1 MNRVHILVEGQ
12 TEETFVRD
20 LLQPHFMAKNI
31 FLTPIIM
38 ATKRTKAGMKFRG
51 GISSYQKV
59 KKQILL
65 LLKDSSVVAVTTMID
80 YYGLPD
86 KWPGVDR
93 VSGRTCFERVA
104 YLEKALQD
112 DINHR
117 KFLPYLALHEFEALL
132 FSDCTKIAATFP
144 AMDVENTLLAIQS
157 SYHSPEEINGGPT
170 THPAARLLALLPSYH
185 KTLHGPLIARRIG
198 LEHIRG
204 VCAHFDQWL
213 TKLESLG

>member
-20 LLQPHFMAKNI
+20 LLQPHLMTKNI
-31 FLTPIIM
+31 FLTPIII
-38 ATKRTKAGMKFRG
+38 ATKRTKEGAKFRG
-51 GISSYQKV
+51 GITSYKKF
-59 KKQILL
+59 KKQIKLL
-65 LLKDSSVVAVTTMID
+65 LRDSSVMAVTTMID

-86 KWPGVDR
+86 KWPGKDS

-104 YLEKALQD
+104 YLEKVLQD
-112 DINHR
+112 EINHR

-132 FSDCTKIAATFP
+132 FSDSAKIAATFP
-144 AMDVENTLLAIQS
+144 EMDVEKTLLSIRNS
-157 SYHSPEEINGGPT
+157 VHSPEEINDGPT

-198 LEHIRG
+198 LDNIRG
-204 VCAHFDQWL
+204 VCLHFDQWL